1 MPSPGKAGDDE
12 RERAMRA
19 VIRRDKQL
27 VCDEIADLKPDQG
40 QVLVRTLACG
50 ICGSDLHALHH
61 MEHMIDLTRRAGG
74 MGTGFD
80 PTADTVFGH
89 EFCAEILD
97 HGPGTLKTLKAG
109 ARIVSIPA
117 TLTPVGGVEM
127 LGFSNALPGGFAEQM
142 ILSEALLLEVPNG
155 LPTDKAA
162 LTEPFAVG
170 AHAVAKA
177 RLDPDSVALVIG
189 CGPVGLA
196 VIAGLKARGHGPVVA
211 ADYSPRRRAAAER
224 LGADVVIDP
233 AVESPHARWEGFGVP
248 TARAAQ
254 NMARMMG
261 KTFGRPV
268 VFECVGSPGVMQSL
282 IEAAPAG
289 AQIVVAGVCMET
301 DRIEPAIAITKEIEL
316 TFVFGYTPDEFAQTL
331 RDIAEGVIDVSGVVT
346 GTVGLEGVAQ
356 AFKDL
361 GDPEAHVKILVEP
374 GLR

>member
-1 MPSPGKAGDDE
+1 
-12 RERAMRA
+12 MRA
-19 VIRRDKQL
+19 VIRRNKAL
-27 VCDEIADLKPDQG
+27 VCDEIEDLKPDTG
-40 QVLVRTLACG
+40 QVLVKTLACG

-61 MEHMIDLTRRAGG
+61 MEHMIELTSRASGG
-74 MGTGFD
+74 MTNGFD

-89 EFCAEILD
+89 EFCAEILE
-97 HGPGTLKTLKAG
+97 HGPGTQGLLKAG
-109 ARIVSIPA
+109 TRIVSLPV
-117 TLTPVGGVEM
+117 TLTPAGGAEM
-127 LGFSNALPGGFAEQM
+127 LGFSNRLPGGFAERM

-155 LPTDKAA
+155 LPTDQAA

-177 RLDPDSVALVIG
+177 RLDPNSVCLVIG

-196 VIAGLKARGHGPVVA
+196 VIAGLKARGHGPVIA
-211 ADYSPRRRAAAER
+211 ADYSPRRRAAAEM

-233 AVESPHARWEGFGVP
+233 AKESPHARWEGFGVP

-254 NMARMMG
+254 NMIRMMG
-261 KTFGRPV
+261 GSFGRPV
-268 VFECVGSPGVMQSL
+268 VFECVGSPGIVQSL

-301 DRIEPAIAITKEIEL
+301 DKIEPAIAITKEIEL
-316 TFVFGYTPDEFAQTL
+316 TFVFGYTPEEFTQTL

-346 GTVGLEGVAQ
+346 GKVGLGGVAE
-356 AFKDL
+356 AFVTL

-374 GLR
+374 ERA

>member
-1 MPSPGKAGDDE
+1 
-12 RERAMRA
+12 MRA
-19 VIRRDKQL
+19 VIRRNKQL
-27 VCDEIADLKPDQG
+27 VCDEIADLKPQAG

-74 MGTGFD
+74 IGEGFD
-80 PTADTVFGH
+80 PTLDTVFGH
-89 EFCAEILD
+89 EFCAEILE
-97 HGPGTLKTLKAG
+97 HGPGTTGALKAG
-109 ARIVSIPA
+109 TRIVSVPA
-117 TLTPVGGVEM
+117 TLTPAGGVEL
-127 LGFSNALPGGFAEQM
+127 LGFSNTLPGGFAEQM
-142 ILSEALLLEVPNG
+142 ILSEAMLLPVPNG
-155 LPTDKAA
+155 LPTDKAV

-177 RLDPDSVALVIG
+177 RLEPDSVALVVG

-196 VIAGLKARGHGPVVA
+196 VITGLKARGHGPVIA
-211 ADYSPRRRAAAER
+211 ADYSPRRRRAAER

-261 KTFGRPV
+261 RTFGRPV
-268 VFECVGSPGVMQSL
+268 VFECVGSPGVLQSL

-289 AQIVVAGVCMET
+289 SQIVVAGVCMET

-316 TFVFGYTPDEFAQTL
+316 TFVFGYTPEEFAATL
-331 RDIAEGVIDVSGVVT
+331 HDIAEGRLDVGDVVT
-346 GTVGLEGVAQ
+346 GKVGLDGVAQ

-374 GLR
+374 